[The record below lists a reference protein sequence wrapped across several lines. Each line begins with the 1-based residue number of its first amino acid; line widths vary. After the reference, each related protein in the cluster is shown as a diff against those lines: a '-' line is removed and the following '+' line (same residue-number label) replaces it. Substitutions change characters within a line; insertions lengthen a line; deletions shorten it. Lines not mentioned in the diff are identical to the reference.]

1 MAKVIGVK
9 FKNSGKSYFFDPLDF
24 DVHKDDHVIVETG
37 KGIDYG
43 FVVSDVREIAEEK
56 LFQPLKPIL
65 RKATERDEAQVAEN
79 HEREKEAFRICQE
92 KVHEHNLDMKLTEAE
107 YAFDNSKILFYFTSE
122 GYVDFRDLVKDLAG
136 IFRTR
141 IELRQIGVRDEA
153 RAIGGLGA
161 CGRPMCCA
169 TYLADFV
176 PVSIKMAKEQ
186 NLPLNPTKISGV
198 CGRLMCCLKN
208 EEETYEELNKTMP
221 ALGDIVEGNDGLQGE
236 VFSTN
241 VLRQLVK
248 VLVEEG
254 DEKELHE
261 YDASQIT
268 IIRRRKGK
276 KNNGN
281 KVEEVIDEKQLAA
294 LEDKTSNSGEEKKR
308 DKRDKKENREGREN
322 RDSHEGRENREN
334 REGRENHENRENREN
349 REGRENRENHEGRD
363 NRDKRAGKENFT
375 AEGQD
380 SRENRGQEN
389 RGQENRNQENRNQEN
404 RGQGENRENGEG
416 RYKRDRNRDRN
427 RDDRE
432 RHNRDRRENREGKK
446 EFDAPKEER
455 GNQESEGGRKNRNR
469 HNRNFERNA
478 ENKGNVDNNGNNGN
492 GEKNGNHFHGR
503 KHFNRNH
510 NKNREGHN
518 DRRNDAEN
526 K

>member
-43 FVVSDVREIAEEK
+43 FVVSEIIEIAEEK

-79 HEREKEAFRICQE
+79 HEKEKEAFRICQE
-92 KVHEHNLDMKLTEAE
+92 KVRAHNLDMKLTEAE

-122 GYVDFRDLVKDLAG
+122 GYVDFRELVKDLAG

-221 ALGDIVEGNDGLQGE
+221 AVGDIVEGNDGLQGE

-261 YDASQIT
+261 YNAEQIT

-276 KNNGN
+276 KNTGI
-281 KVEEVIDEKQLAA
+281 KPEDGIDEKQLAA
-294 LEDKTSNSGEEKKR
+294 LEDRADNSGEEKKR
-308 DKRDKKENREGREN
+308 EKREK
-322 RDSHEGRENREN
+322 RENREN
-334 REGRENHENRENREN
+334 RGENRGDNRDNRENHEENRGENRENREAGEYQN
-349 REGRENRENHEGRD
+349 GKDRRDNKDHDNRENNRENNRDYNRD
-363 NRDKRAGKENFT
+363 NDRDSNRDNNKDNSNKENNKD
-375 AEGQD
+375 GNK
-380 SRENRGQEN
+380 ENR
-389 RGQENRNQENRNQEN
+389 
-404 RGQGENRENGEG
+404 GENRE
-416 RYKRDRNRDRN
+416 
-427 RDDRE
+427 
-432 RHNRDRRENREGKK
+432 
-446 EFDAPKEER
+446 
-455 GNQESEGGRKNRNR
+455 GGHKNRNR
-469 HNRNFERNA
+469 HNRNNDRRDRNPENKPNGSEGKNPEAKANVNKGNDNA
-478 ENKGNVDNNGNNGN
+478 ENGGSNSGNGGNNSANGGNNGGN
-492 GEKNGNHFHGR
+492 GGNGGNHHHR
-503 KHFNRNH
+503 RHFNRNH
-510 NKNREGHN
+510 SKNREGQN
-518 DRRNDAEN
+518 DRNTNAET

>member
-43 FVVSDVREIAEEK
+43 FVVSEIREIAEEK

-65 RKATERDEAQVAEN
+65 RKATERDEEQVAEN
-79 HEREKEAFRICQE
+79 HEKEKEAFRICQE

-122 GYVDFRDLVKDLAG
+122 GYVDFRELVKDLAG

-221 ALGDIVEGNDGLQGE
+221 AVGDIVEGNDGLQGE

-261 YDASQIT
+261 YEASQIT
-268 IIRRRKGK
+268 IIRKRKGK
-276 KNNGN
+276 KNTGN
-281 KVEEVIDEKQLAA
+281 KMEEIADEKQLAA
-294 LEDKTSNSGEEKKR
+294 LEDKNDNVGEEKKR
-308 DKRDKKENREGREN
+308 DKKREN
-322 RDSHEGRENREN
+322 RVDNRDGHENRGENRNENRPENREN
-334 REGRENHENRENREN
+334 RGNQESEGENGVRENRQNRDNGRDRDRREYRDNRENREN
-349 REGRENRENHEGRD
+349 REPKDKKDFDD
-363 NRDKRAGKENFT
+363 N
-375 AEGQD
+375 
-380 SRENRGQEN
+380 RENRGDQAYEGGRRN
-389 RGQENRNQENRNQEN
+389 RHKHNRNNDNRNGENRNNENRNNDN
-404 RGQGENRENGEG
+404 RNSGENV
-416 RYKRDRNRDRN
+416 
-427 RDDRE
+427 
-432 RHNRDRRENREGKK
+432 
-446 EFDAPKEER
+446 
-455 GNQESEGGRKNRNR
+455 GNNTGNNVGN
-469 HNRNFERNA
+469 NA
-478 ENKGNVDNNGNNGN
+478 GNTTGNNTGDNNGINNGAANNASGNN
-492 GEKNGNHFHGR
+492 GAGNNGGNGGNHHHR
-503 KHFNRNH
+503 RHFNRNH
-510 NKNREGHN
+510 NRNREVHN
-518 DRRNDAEN
+518 DRNNNAET

>member
-43 FVVSDVREIAEEK
+43 FVVSEIREIAEEK

-79 HEREKEAFRICQE
+79 HEKEKEAFRICQE
-92 KVHEHNLDMKLTEAE
+92 KVRAHNLDMKLTEAE

-122 GYVDFRDLVKDLAG
+122 GYVDFRELVKDLAG

-221 ALGDIVEGNDGLQGE
+221 AVGDIVEGNDGLQGE

-261 YDASQIT
+261 YNAEQIT

-276 KNNGN
+276 KNTGI
-281 KVEEVIDEKQLAA
+281 KPEDGIDEKQLAA
-294 LEDKTSNSGEEKKR
+294 LEDRADNSGEEKKR
-308 DKRDKKENREGREN
+308 EKREKK
-322 RDSHEGRENREN
+322 D
-334 REGRENHENRENREN
+334 NRENREN
-349 REGRENRENHEGRD
+349 RGENRGDNRDNRENHE
-363 NRDKRAGKENFT
+363 
-375 AEGQD
+375 
-380 SRENRGQEN
+380 ENR
-389 RGQENRNQENRNQEN
+389 
-404 RGQGENRENGEG
+404 GENRENREAGEYQNG
-416 RYKRDRNRDRN
+416 KDRRDNKDHDNRENNRENNRDYN
-427 RDDRE
+427 RDNDRDS
-432 RHNRDRRENREGKK
+432 NRDNNKDNSNKENNKDGNKENRGENREG
-446 EFDAPKEER
+446 
-455 GNQESEGGRKNRNR
+455 GHKNRNR
-469 HNRNFERNA
+469 HNRNNDRRDRNPENKPNGGEGKNPEARANVNKGNDNA
-478 ENKGNVDNNGNNGN
+478 ENGGNNSGNGGNNSANGGNNGGN
-492 GEKNGNHFHGR
+492 GGNGGNHHHR
-503 KHFNRNH
+503 RHFNKNH
-510 NKNREGHN
+510 GKNREGQN
-518 DRRNDAEN
+518 DRNTNAET